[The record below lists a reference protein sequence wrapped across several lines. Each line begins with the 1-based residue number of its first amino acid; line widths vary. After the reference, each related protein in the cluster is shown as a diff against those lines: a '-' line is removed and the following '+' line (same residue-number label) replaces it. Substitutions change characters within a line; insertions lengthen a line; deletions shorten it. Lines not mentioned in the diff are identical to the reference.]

1 MHRLK
6 PHKKNVPHSH
16 DLPYVHQTSGTK
28 KQPTFKNQGM
38 RSTLNHSNP
47 TALVVRIKSL
57 ILSHAHDSPSPPRGH
72 ARLLIFPP
80 CPRMSASSGG
90 TSSQWRT
97 AGAGSIPD
105 RPRFSHLGFSPII
118 NSSCLARMWHHCH
131 IYQSCTSSVSL
142 RTRGVSVLGCVRVV

>member
-1 MHRLK
+1 MSLT
-6 PHKKNVPHSH
+6 VM
-16 DLPYVHQTSGTK
+16 TSPTCTKQAAPK
-28 KQPTFKNQGM
+28 KQPTFKNPGM
-38 RSTLNHSNP
+38 RSNLDHSNP

-97 AGAGSIPD
+97 AGAGSILD
-105 RPRFSHLGFSPII
+105 RSRFPHLGFSPII

-131 IYQSCTSSVSL
+131 IYQPCTSSVRYRL
-142 RTRGVSVLGCVRVV
+142 